1 MGFFNLNKF
10 YKTLFKS
17 LELFGLVFVF
27 CFFVFPP
34 NPVYAI
40 DYGGVGGDPAYP
52 RADTPKSESIFIK
65 AFKKIVSYQLT
76 DELNSYVILT

>member
-1 MGFFNLNKF
+1 MNKA
-10 YKTLFKS
+10 KV
-17 LELFGLVFVF
+17 LFGLVSLFVIF
-27 CFFVFPP
+27 LLFPLP
-34 NPVYAI
+34 AHAI

-65 AFKKIVSYQLT
+65 AFKKTVSYQLT